1 MISLFKYITQRNI
14 AAFLLVLF
22 CIQYIPLESRDGV
35 SYLKLLVSMLCPFVI
50 ILKSPWMSKPLLLFF
65 AYYSLNSYNFFKK
78 GIDKREKIWYNMRC

>member
-50 ILKSPWMSKPLLLFF
+50 ILKSPWMSKPLLLF
-65 AYYSLNSYNFFKK
+65 LH
-78 GIDKREKIWYNMRC
+78 IIVWYLLRL

>member
-35 SYLKLLVSMLCPFVI
+35 SYLKLLVSMLCP
-50 ILKSPWMSKPLLLFF
+50 LLL
-65 AYYSLNSYNFFKK
+65 Y
-78 GIDKREKIWYNMRC
+78 

>member
-35 SYLKLLVSMLCPFVI
+35 SYLKLLVSMLCPFCYYTEIPLDEQTVAPVFC
-50 ILKSPWMSKPLLLFF
+50 IL
-65 AYYSLNSYNFFKK
+65 
-78 GIDKREKIWYNMRC
+78 